1 MRILFCKIA
10 WMKYYEGIDDDRP
23 TGGGKWVEDNQDG
36 AESENFLIYDDDTY
50 CGYVSTKSTNGNDR
64 QIRIESFQGITK
76 KDDIAEN
83 VLVIWVAQNPNDKK
97 HKIVGWYKK
106 ATVYRW
112 YEFDS
117 NGRPFNCEAN
127 SCDCVLVPVD
137 KRKFDVPQSK
147 TNPKKF
153 GMGSSQFWYGTGR
166 KDNEESMLNAKKY
179 IDKVIDYI
187 DKYNN

>member
-1 MRILFCKIA
+1 
-10 WMKYYEGIDDDRP
+10 MKYYEWIDADRP

-36 AESENFLIYDDDTY
+36 AESENFLIYDYDTY
-50 CGYVSTKSTNGNDR
+50 CGYVSTKLTN
-64 QIRIESFQGITK
+64 IESFQGITK

-83 VLVIWVAQNPNDKK
+83 VLVIWIAHFLDDKK

-117 NGRPFNCEAN
+117 NGRTFNCEAN
-127 SCDCVLVPVD
+127 SCDCVLVHVD
-137 KRKFDVPQSK
+137 KRKFDVLQSK

-153 GMGSSQFWYGTGR
+153 GM
-166 KDNEESMLNAKKY
+166 E
-179 IDKVIDYI
+179 
-187 DKYNN
+187 